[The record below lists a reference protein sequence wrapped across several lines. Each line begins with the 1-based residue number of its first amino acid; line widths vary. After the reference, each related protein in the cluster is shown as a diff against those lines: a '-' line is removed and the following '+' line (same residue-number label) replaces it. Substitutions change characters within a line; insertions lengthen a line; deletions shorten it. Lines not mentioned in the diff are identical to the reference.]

1 MVSRRREQDDDDDL
15 EMIFGSLQ
23 SANGEV
29 EELDELG
36 RVVPHQNSA
45 VARKARRE
53 ERNVRQTRHNRS
65 QEEEGYSTDSSLP
78 PSDEA
83 DYQTALDNLSS
94 KVKDVLSDVRS
105 NEFRDPRLG
114 VAGWFGNWRDKYSD
128 TYTGAFGGL
137 GMISAWE
144 FWVRLEMIGWDP
156 IANPRTLDSFSWFSA
171 LYDYSRP
178 LGSDPDAMDDDME
191 PELGPDGDLVSA
203 MISTFIPR
211 LCNILKNGAFDCYSA
226 KHIRILVDFA
236 EQVEASSSQE
246 KFEMFLQAV
255 YSKFRES
262 IDGAISAVKP
272 YLEAG
277 GSAKFNPDSV
287 PARRRLLTRR
297 YKLLSNLVRWR
308 KHTGEKFGAGE
319 MMTRLIVEC
328 ELPVAR
334 TGWEVG
340 GEEIVQKVS
349 GHFDIL
355 CIFSNKNALV

>member
-178 LGSDPDAMDDDME
+178 LGSDPDAMDDDMVRF
-191 PELGPDGDLVSA
+191 LL
-203 MISTFIPR
+203 R
-211 LCNILKNGAFDCYSA
+211 
-226 KHIRILVDFA
+226 R
-236 EQVEASSSQE
+236 SS
-246 KFEMFLQAV
+246 
-255 YSKFRES
+255 
-262 IDGAISAVKP
+262 
-272 YLEAG
+272 
-277 GSAKFNPDSV
+277 
-287 PARRRLLTRR
+287 LL
-297 YKLLSNLVRWR
+297 L
-308 KHTGEKFGAGE
+308 
-319 MMTRLIVEC
+319 
-328 ELPVAR
+328 
-334 TGWEVG
+334 
-340 GEEIVQKVS
+340 
-349 GHFDIL
+349 
-355 CIFSNKNALV
+355 